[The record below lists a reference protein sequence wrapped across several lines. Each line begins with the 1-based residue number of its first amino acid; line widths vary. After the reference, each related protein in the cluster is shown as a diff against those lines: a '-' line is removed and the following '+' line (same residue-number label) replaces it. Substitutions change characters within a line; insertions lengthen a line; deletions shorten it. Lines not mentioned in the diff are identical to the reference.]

1 MIFLKRPIP
10 LILRALLLTG
20 VNLLLRLVGTGFGA
34 YLSRRI
40 GAQGMGLLQLT
51 LSVGSLA
58 TIAGIGGIR
67 TAAMYL
73 TAEELG
79 KNKKGSLPWVLSGC
93 LGYSLVCSL
102 AIGSLLWALSP
113 YIAENWIGNGAVA
126 DSLRL
131 FSCFLP
137 ITSLCAVLTGFYTG
151 CNRIGA
157 LAATEIGEQLFSML
171 ITLLA
176 LTFWAGSDPG
186 KACRSVILGNAMGNL
201 LTLAVLLFFSRRKQ
215 QRGVRIPVAGRI
227 LRSALPLA
235 IADSCKGGL
244 STLENLLV
252 PKRLSLAI
260 RDPLAAFGRISGMV
274 FPVLMFPACLLFGL
288 SELLIPELAR
298 CRCGGKEDRIAR
310 LLHKSLRMALLYG
323 LALGGLLFLF
333 ADGLCQKLYNS
344 QEAGALL
351 RLFAP
356 LAPMLYCD
364 AITDAMT
371 KGLGQQ
377 HMAVRFNIL
386 TNILD
391 IIGLYFLLPVL
402 GMNGYFISFFLTHA
416 LNFFLSLRHLLRITG
431 EKIRLSVPLG
441 ALLCTAFSLGCALFV
456 PNPIYAGTAF
466 GILFVCSTYLM
477 GLLDLRVDSK

>member
-1 MIFLKRPIP
+1 MIFLKRPVP

-79 KNKKGSLPWVLSGC
+79 KNQKRSLPWVLSGC

-171 ITLLA
+171 VTMLA
-176 LTFWAGSDPG
+176 LTLWAGSDPG

-201 LTLAVLLFFSRRKQ
+201 LTLAVLLLFSRRKQ
-215 QRGVRIPVAGRI
+215 QRGARIPVASRI

-260 RDPLAAFGRISGMV
+260 QDPLAAFGRISGMV

-298 CRCGGKEDRIAR
+298 CRCGGKEARISH
-310 LLHKSLRMALLYG
+310 LLHKSLRIALLYG

-333 ADGLCQKLYNS
+333 ADSLCQRLYNS
-344 QEAGALL
+344 PEAGALL

-391 IIGLYFLLPVL
+391 IIGLYFLLPVW

-431 EKIRLSVPLG
+431 EKIRLSIPLG
-441 ALLCTAFSLGCALFV
+441 GVLCTAFSLGCALFV
-456 PNPIYAGTAF
+456 PTPIYAGTAF
-466 GILFVCSTYLM
+466 GILFFCSTYLM
-477 GLLDLRVDSK
+477 GLLDLK

>member
-1 MIFLKRPIP
+1 MIFVKRPVP
-10 LILRALLLTG
+10 LLFRALLLTV

-40 GAQGMGLLQLT
+40 GAQGIGLLQLT
-51 LSVGSLA
+51 LSVGGLA

-79 KNKKGSLPWVLSGC
+79 RNKKGSLPWVLSGC

-102 AIGSLLWALSP
+102 TVGAFLWFFSP
-113 YIAENWIGNGAVA
+113 YIAENWIGNGGVA

-131 FSCFLP
+131 YSCFLP

-157 LAATEIGEQLFSML
+157 LAATEIAEQLFSML
-171 ITLLA
+171 VTLFA
-176 LTFWAGSDPG
+176 LTLWAGTDPG

-201 LTLAVLLFFSRRKQ
+201 LTFAVLLLFSR
-215 QRGVRIPVAGRI
+215 QRQLRGERIPVAGRI

-235 IADSCKGGL
+235 VADSCKGGL

-252 PKRLSLAI
+252 PKRLSLAVA
-260 RDPLAAFGRISGMV
+260 DPLAVFGRISGMV

-298 CRCGGKEDRIAR
+298 CRCAGKDKRIAH
-310 LLHKSLRMALLYG
+310 LLQKSLRASLLYG
-323 LALGGLLFLF
+323 LLLGGLLFLW
-333 ADGLCQKLYNS
+333 ADGLCQRLYS
-344 QEAGALL
+344 SPESGTLL
-351 RLFAP
+351 KLFAP

-377 HMAVRFNIL
+377 HMAVRFNIF

-391 IIGLYFLLPVL
+391 IICLYFLLPVW
-402 GMNGYFISFFLTHA
+402 GINGYFISFFLTHA
-416 LNFFLSLRHLLRITG
+416 LNFYLSLRHLLRITG
-431 EKIRLSVPLG
+431 EKIRFSFPMG
-441 ALLCTAFSLGCALFV
+441 GLLCTAFSLGCSLFV
-456 PNPIYAGTAF
+456 PNPICAGTAF
-466 GILFVCSTYLM
+466 GILFFCSTYFL
-477 GLLDLRVDSK
+477 GLLNQN